1 MDVSKGASIAL
12 AMAATIS
19 GSKLGAVAAINGP
32 VYSTMVSMN
41 YKGRLLCK
49 AKGKINQ
56 SDCLSTHYL
65 DCQK

>member
-49 AKGKINQ
+49 AKGTINQ
-56 SDCLSTHYL
+56 SGTFISKGQFY
-65 DCQK
+65 

>member
-56 SDCLSTHYL
+56 STGPPECMRT
-65 DCQK
+65 